1 MPTNALLNPLVLPIL
16 GLLVE
21 EPRHSYAIFTELR
34 SRHAHMTVRNG
45 TVYTLIERLRAEGW
59 IRNDDSRTPSTV
71 EITPEGVEALRQKVI
86 RQVIDS
92 ELIDGHAFTTAL
104 AYVGILDKQDAREL
118 LSVRATAVRDA
129 LAGLDDVLRKTDVPP
144 LHMIEAHYMRS
155 KLAHDADWLE
165 QTIADV
171 DSGNLVWVTG
181 R

>member
-1 MPTNALLNPLVLPIL
+1 
-16 GLLVE
+16 
-21 EPRHSYAIFTELR
+21 
-34 SRHAHMTVRNG
+34 MTVRNG